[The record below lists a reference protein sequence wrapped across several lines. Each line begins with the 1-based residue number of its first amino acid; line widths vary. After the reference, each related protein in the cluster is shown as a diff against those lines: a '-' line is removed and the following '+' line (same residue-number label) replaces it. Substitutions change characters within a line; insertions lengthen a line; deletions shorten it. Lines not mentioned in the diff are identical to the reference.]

1 MSMVADYSSFLE
13 FIGAVYFTMCLDEI
27 LTRKVWS
34 PLDIKQQSRALDFL
48 GMDKD
53 EDFKNAVLDANKQ
66 KGEILQQELSK
77 KSVIGLFVIAFLLVF
92 CGYEQEVYN
101 PDNTEPL
108 KLLQLEL
115 AYTCVIFIV
124 SLFLLQYKLF
134 EKVKYVTLYVIG
146 LFCSFLVIRWKTL
159 VFNNSEIERF
169 VVDNIG
175 LFVCVIV
182 TIPIL
187 WQIFITWIYKSV
199 FYGYVKT
206 QIRNAQAEYERVLDL
221 LNKHQFEQLPKQYHE
236 IYIRLTQASSNTTPQ
251 QALDDSLTEYQGALY
266 NEIRTIGLKVRLFRL
281 MLSWIVY
288 RIRKCLHWGKELF
301 TSRGKSLMKSK
312 KLVEKNYEDYAKK
325 YKAKKIQRKSYK
337 MIDFC
342 DKEGIDY
349 NEFNRY
355 YSRYCQNKDL

>member
-1 MSMVADYSSFLE
+1 MVADYSSFLE

-53 EDFKNAVLDANKQ
+53 EDFKNAVLDANKE
-66 KGEILQQELSK
+66 KGEILQKELSK
-77 KSVIGLFVIAFLLVF
+77 KSVIGLFVIALLLVF
-92 CGYEQEVYN
+92 CGYEQEVY
-101 PDNTEPL
+101 DESNTVPV

-134 EKVKYVTLYVIG
+134 EKVKYVTLYIIG

-159 VFNNSEIERF
+159 VFNSTEIERF
-169 VVDNIG
+169 VVENIG

-206 QIRNAQAEYERVLDL
+206 RIREAQEEYKRVLEL
-221 LNKHQFEQLPKQYHE
+221 IRKKQFDQLPKQYHE
-236 IYIRLTQASSNTTPQ
+236 IYMRTSQSSQDTTPK

-266 NEIRTIGLKVRLFRL
+266 NDIRTIGKRIRLSQL
-281 MLSWIVY
+281 VVLWIVH
-288 RIRKCLHWGKELF
+288 KCKQAILGVRNLF
-301 TSRGKSLMKSK
+301 TSGGKSLMQSK

-325 YKAKKIQRKSYK
+325 YQALKAKNKNLKMSQFCEKEKINL
-337 MIDFC
+337 
-342 DKEGIDY
+342 
-349 NEFNRY
+349 NEFNNY
-355 YSRYCQNKDL
+355 YCNRKKNN

>member
-1 MSMVADYSSFLE
+1 MVADYSSFLE

-34 PLDIKQQSRALDFL
+34 PLDVKQQERALDYL
-48 GMDKD
+48 GMGKD
-53 EDFKNAVLDANKQ
+53 QDFKDAVLDANKQ
-66 KGEILQQELSK
+66 KGEILQKELSK
-77 KSVIGLFVIAFLLVF
+77 KSVIGLFVIALLLVF
-92 CGYEQEVYN
+92 CGYEQEIY
-101 PDNTEPL
+101 DSKNTVPL
-108 KLLQLEL
+108 KLLYLEL

-134 EKVKYVTLYVIG
+134 EKVKYVTFYIIG
-146 LFCSFLVIRWKTL
+146 LFCTFFVIRWKTL
-159 VFNNSEIERF
+159 VYNDSEIEKF
-169 VVDNIG
+169 VVENIG

-206 QIRNAQAEYERVLDL
+206 RIRNAQTEYARVLDF

-236 IYIRLTQASSNTTPQ
+236 IYIRLTQTSSNTSPQ

-266 NEIRTIGLKVRLFRL
+266 NEIRTIGLKIRLYQL

-288 RIRKCLHWGKELF
+288 KIKKCLYWGKELF
-301 TSRGKSLMKSK
+301 TSGGKSLMKSK

-325 YKAKKIQRKSYK
+325 YKAKKLQRKSYK

-349 NEFNRY
+349 DEFNRY
-355 YSRYCQNKDL
+355 YSRYCQNKEL

>member
-1 MSMVADYSSFLE
+1 MVADYSSFLE

-34 PLDIKQQSRALDFL
+34 PLDVKKQSRALDYL
-48 GMDKD
+48 GMNNDD
-53 EDFKNAVLDANKQ
+53 DFKNAVLDANQK
-66 KGEILQQELSK
+66 KGEILQKELSK

-92 CGYEQEVYN
+92 CGYEQEVCN
-101 PDNTEPL
+101 PENTEPL

-115 AYTCVIFIV
+115 AYTCVIFIT
-124 SLFLLQYKLF
+124 SLFLFQYKLF

-146 LFCSFLVIRWKTL
+146 LFFTFIVIRWKTL
-159 VFNNSEIERF
+159 VFNNSCIEQF

-206 QIRNAQAEYERVLDL
+206 RIRNAQAEYARVLDL
-221 LNKHQFEQLPKQYHE
+221 IQKHQFDQLPKQYHE
-236 IYIRLTQASSNTTPQ
+236 IYMRTSQSSEDTTPQ

-266 NEIRTIGLKVRLFRL
+266 NEIRTIGLKIRLSQL
-281 MLSWIVY
+281 MVSWIIYKV
-288 RIRKCLHWGKELF
+288 KKFLGWGKELF
-301 TSRGKSLMKSK
+301 TTGGKSLMKSK

-325 YKAKKIQRKSYK
+325 YKVKKSQRKSYK

-355 YSRYCQNKDL
+355 YSRYCQNQ

>member
-1 MSMVADYSSFLE
+1 MVADYSSFLE
-13 FIGAVYFTMCLDEI
+13 FIGAVYFTMSLDEI

-34 PLDIKQQSRALDFL
+34 PLDIKKESRALDYL
-48 GMDKD
+48 GMSDD
-53 EDFKNAVLDANKQ
+53 DDFKNAVLDANQK

-92 CGYEQEVYN
+92 CGYEQEIYN

-115 AYTCVIFIV
+115 AYTSVLFIS

-146 LFCSFLVIRWKTL
+146 LFTTFIVIRWKTL
-159 VFNNSEIERF
+159 VFNNSSIEQF

-206 QIRNAQAEYERVLDL
+206 RIRNAQTEYARVLDL
-221 LNKHQFEQLPKQYHE
+221 LHKHQYDQLPKQYHE
-236 IYIRLTQASSNTTPQ
+236 IYIRITQASNNTSPQ

-266 NEIRTIGLKVRLFRL
+266 NEIRTIGLKIRLSQL
-281 MLSWIVY
+281 MLFWIVY
-288 RIRKCLHWGKELF
+288 KVKKFLRWVKELF
-301 TSRGKSLMKSK
+301 TSGGKSLMKSK

-325 YKAKKIQRKSYK
+325 FKNMKSQNK
-337 MIDFC
+337 NLKLKQFC
-342 DKEGIDY
+342 EIV
-349 NEFNRY
+349 NINFEEFERY
-355 YSRYCQNKDL
+355 YCKYCQNK